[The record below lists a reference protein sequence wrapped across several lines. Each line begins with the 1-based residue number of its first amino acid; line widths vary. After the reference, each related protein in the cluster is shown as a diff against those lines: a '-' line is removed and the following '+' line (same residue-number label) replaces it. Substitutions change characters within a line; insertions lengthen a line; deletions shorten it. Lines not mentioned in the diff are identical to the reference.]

1 MDRLGPPVRSVDDS
15 DNIVDTVEAVKNNL
29 QQILNTRQG
38 SSESSPDMGLIDF
51 NDATGGS
58 TDFALKIAQ
67 NIKDTIQA
75 YEYRVRIKDVVFIP
89 TPERPLDL
97 NFKISGVMS
106 IQHKSEIIMIELM
119 LDGLNKQY
127 RVL

>member
-1 MDRLGPPVRSVDDS
+1 MDAQGPPVRSVDDS
-15 DNIVDTVEAVKNNL
+15 DHIVATVEAVKNNL

-58 TDFALKIAQ
+58 TDFALKIAK
-67 NIKDTIQA
+67 NIKDTIQT

-97 NFKISGVMS
+97 NFKMTGVLS
-106 IQHKSEIIMIELM
+106 IQHKAEIVTIELM